1 MNAITRH
8 RCPTGSRI
16 LQRSGKPATT
26 RAAATGLATNP
37 HRCLRWF
44 LALRLGFAIVAS
56 GFSST
61 RAAEPATPPL
71 LSGCE
76 RDYPPFCIVHED
88 GRADGF
94 AVELLRA
101 ALKTM
106 DRDVTFRTGSWPEVR
121 GWLERGEVQVLPLVG
136 RTPEREALFDFTVPY
151 LTMHGA
157 IVVRQDTPGIRDL
170 NDLRGRRVAV
180 MQGDNA
186 EEFLRRED
194 RGLDLQTTPTFVD
207 ALRELSAGRCDA
219 VVIQR
224 LVALRLLAGNRF
236 TNLRI
241 VERPIEGF
249 RQDFSFAVREGDR
262 DTLALLNEGLALVVA
277 DGTHRRLHAQW
288 FAALELPSDRPII
301 VGGDHNYPPFEY
313 LDEHGRPAGF
323 AVEMTQ
329 AIARA
334 MGLDVRIRLGPWT
347 EILAGFDNGEIDAI
361 QGIFYTAE
369 RDRSMDFSPSY
380 LTVNYISVVRRDRG
394 RPPETIKELAD
405 HSLVVQAGDAVLE
418 VLDRQGLRT
427 QATTVETQEDVLRA
441 VVEGRQDCALVVR
454 RSALHLIQRNGWTN
468 LALGT
473 RSFFPGN
480 YSYAVPLGRSA
491 LLAEFSE
498 GLQTL
503 KQTGEYRSIY
513 EKWLGVYEPAPPG
526 WRALL
531 KHVAMV
537 AVPLLVIALLAL
549 AWSWSLRGKVAR
561 RTAELREQQAF
572 IHAVLD
578 NLPVGVS
585 VNSIGESVTFKYMND
600 LFPKLYRTTR
610 EALST
615 PGAFWS
621 AVYEDPQFREEI
633 HKRVEADFASG
644 DPARMIWADVPIA
657 RRGEETT
664 FITARNTPIPGTA
677 LTISSVW
684 DVTERKRAEEKL
696 AAQYRLLRVAGK
708 TARFG
713 GWGVDLKANK
723 CTWSDEVAAIHEM
736 PPGYSP
742 TVQEGISFYGVEWRE
757 RITQV
762 FTACAEKGIA
772 YDEELQ
778 IVTRSGQR
786 LWVRTTGEAV
796 RNEQGE
802 IVQVQGS
809 FQDIQARKQAEAE
822 LTTQLHELQRWHDAT
837 LGREGRIL
845 ELKRQVNELLE
856 KLGLPLRYPSAA
868 AASAS
873 IQMNQEKAGADRPPA
888 TADAA
893 SSTTRVPEEEP

>member
-1 MNAITRH
+1 MNTWLTNARPGGVIK
-8 RCPTGSRI
+8 
-16 LQRSGKPATT
+16 QPAS
-26 RAAATGLATNP
+26 LFIP
-37 HRCLRWF
+37 
-44 LALRLGFAIVAS
+44 LALLLAAWGA
-56 GFSST
+56 G
-61 RAAEPATPPL
+61 RAAEADLPPL
-71 LSGCE
+71 RSASE
-76 RDYPPFCIVHED
+76 SDYPPFCLVHKD

-94 AVELLRA
+94 SVELLRA
-101 ALKTM
+101 ALGSM
-106 DRDVTFRTGSWPEVR
+106 GREVTFRTGVWSEVR
-121 GWLERGEVQVLPLVG
+121 GWLERGEVEVLPLVG
-136 RTPEREALFDFTVPY
+136 RTPEREALFEFTVPY

-157 IVVRQDTPGIRDL
+157 IVVRRDTPGIRDL

-180 MQGDNA
+180 MRGDNA

-194 RGLDLQTTPTFVD
+194 RGLELVTTPTFAD
-207 ALRELSAGRCDA
+207 ALQQLSKRRCDA
-219 VVIQR
+219 VVMQR
-224 LVALRLLAGNRF
+224 LVALRLLAENQF
-236 TNLRI
+236 THLRV

-249 RQDFSFAVREGDR
+249 RQDFCFAVRKGDHQL
-262 DTLALLNEGLALVVA
+262 LALLNEGLALAVA
-277 DGTHRRLHAQW
+277 DGTHRRLHAKW
-288 FAALELPSDRPII
+288 FAALELPPDRPII

-313 LDEHGRPAGF
+313 LDERGRPAGF
-323 AVEMTQ
+323 TVELTR
-329 AIARA
+329 AIARE
-334 MGLDVRIRLGPWT
+334 LNLNVQFRLGPWG
-347 EILAGFDNGEIDAI
+347 EIVEALRQGEIDVV
-361 QGIFYTAE
+361 QGMFYSAE
-369 RDRSMDFSPSY
+369 RDRVLDFSPRY
-380 LTVNYISVVRRDRG
+380 LVIHCVSVVRKG
-394 RPPETIKELAD
+394 AGKPPVTLAELAGRD
-405 HSLVVQAGDAVLE
+405 LVVQAEDAI
-418 VLDRQGLRT
+418 LDALREQGIAARI
-427 QATTVETQEDVLRA
+427 TTVETQEDVVRA
-441 VVEGRQDCALVVR
+441 VAEGRHECGLATR
-454 RSALHLIQRNGWTN
+454 HSAMHVIRKHGWTD
-468 LALGT
+468 LAVGD
-473 RSFFPGN
+473 RPF
-480 YSYAVPLGRSA
+480 YSGDYCYAVPAGQTA
-491 LLAEFSE
+491 LLAELSE
-498 GLQTL
+498 GLQAL
-503 KQTGEYRSIY
+503 KQSNEFQRVYN
-513 EKWLGVYEPAPPG
+513 EWLGVYEPAPPG
-526 WRALL
+526 WHAVL
-531 KHVAMV
+531 KHVTMV
-537 AVPLLVIALLAL
+537 AVPLLVIVLLVL

-561 RTAELREQQAF
+561 RTAELREQEAF

-578 NLPVGVS
+578 NLPVGVA
-585 VNSIGESVTFKYMND
+585 VNSVEESVTFKYMND

-633 HKRVEADFASG
+633 RKRVEADFASG
-644 DPARMIWADVPIA
+644 DPARMIWADVPIT

-684 DVTERKRAEEKL
+684 DVTEHKRAEEKL

-786 LWVRTTGEAV
+786 LWVRTTGEVV

-893 SSTTRVPEEEP
+893 SSTTRVPEEKP